1 MRKNK
6 LGIFTISAFL
16 VGLVI
21 SGQITSAQIN
31 QKETETAVTYTI
43 GYLPITHALPVFEEK
58 ELLEAENSGIQN
70 QASEVQ
76 LLVRSDRCLTC
87 RKN

>member
-58 ELLEAENSGIQN
+58 ELLEAEIV
-70 QASEVQ
+70 ASKSSF
-76 LLVRSDRCLTC
+76 RSSAPGPI
-87 RKN
+87 